1 MDWAAL
7 YLFMIILGRM
17 SGFVLFN
24 PLFGRKGIPQMV
36 QSGFI
41 LLLTVTVYYMA
52 PKVPEVPGTVI
63 ELAVHFLLE
72 MALGYI
78 LGLIVNVFFY
88 VPLLGGTIIDS
99 QMGMSMGATYDPGS
113 GANVSV
119 TATLLNILMM
129 LLFFIANGH
138 HTLLRIILTSGDII
152 PFGTAALGTEL
163 YSAVLE
169 LFVEC
174 TVLGAKICMPI
185 LAAELIGQVGMGILM
200 KVIPQINIFVIN
212 IDIKVLLGL
221 GLVLLLMAP
230 FSEFLLRVEASML
243 QSIQQLL
250 PLMAG

>member
-7 YLFMIILGRM
+7 YLFLIILGRM

-24 PLFGRKGIPQMV
+24 PLFGRNGIPQIV
-36 QSGFI
+36 KSGFI
-41 LLLTVTVYYMA
+41 LLLTVTTYSMA
-52 PKVPEVPGTVI
+52 PIAPPIPGTVL
-63 ELAVHFLLE
+63 ELGLHFLLE

-78 LGLIVNVFFY
+78 LGLVMNLFFY
-88 VPLLGGTIIDS
+88 APLLGGTIIDS

-119 TATLLNILMM
+119 TATLFNVLTMM
-129 LLFFIANGH
+129 LFFVANGH

-152 PFGTAALGTEL
+152 PFGTAALGTDL
-163 YSAVLE
+163 YSAIIE
-169 LFVEC
+169 LFIEC
-174 TVLGAKICMPI
+174 TILGVKLCMPI

-221 GLVLLLMAP
+221 GLVLLLLAP
-230 FSEFLLRVEASML
+230 FSEFLLRMESSML
-243 QSIQQLL
+243 QSIRQLL
-250 PLMAG
+250 PLMTG